1 MTTDCIDQVHFSAE
15 TAQRHLHDVV
25 IGLVVAVVFII
36 PATLGVFTLL

>member
-1 MTTDCIDQVHFSAE
+1 MTTECIEHAHVHTPSAD
-15 TAQRHLHDVV
+15 RRLHDIV

>member
-1 MTTDCIDQVHFSAE
+1 MTTDCIDQVHFSPE

>member
-15 TAQRHLHDVV
+15 TAQRHLHDLV

-36 PATLGVFTLL
+36 PATLGVFTFL